1 MEETPKEWKFD
12 CYDKPMSH
20 LVRIIGSFAI
30 SFFYRYSY
38 SYDGFVKVPDK
49 TVIVDNDLKVVGN
62 KISLVEDDE
71 ELWSYLVYI
80 YNNLDRFDE
89 LFCIKK
95 EDYMVDEEDIEE
107 TQNGIMAQIVSIL
120 NERFYGK

>member
-30 SFFYRYSY
+30 KFFYRYSY
-38 SYDGFVKVPDK
+38 SYDRFVKVPDK
-49 TVIVDNDLKVVGN
+49 TVIVDNDLQIIGN

-80 YNNLDRFDE
+80 YNSLDRFDE

-95 EDYMVDEEDIEE
+95 EDYMEDAGDIIK
-107 TQNGIMAQIVSIL
+107 TQHEVMAQIISVL